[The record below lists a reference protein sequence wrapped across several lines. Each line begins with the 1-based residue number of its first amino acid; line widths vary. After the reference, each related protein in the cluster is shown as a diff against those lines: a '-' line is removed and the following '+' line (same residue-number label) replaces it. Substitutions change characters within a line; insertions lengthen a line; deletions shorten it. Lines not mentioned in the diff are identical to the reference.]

1 MSKLTAL
8 FGTWTLPQIGAA
20 ILLVVRLSIPLVG
33 VLVLDWP
40 QMMAALLYLIEVWLF
55 LTLRLTCETYTR
67 DPPPRSRLATVLQ
80 FPFRALVVGV
90 FLMFLGM
97 MTFIVVFEE
106 FLKQEMTEFLL
117 GGWRDPVF
125 LLSVAFLLSQAVWD
139 LATHIP
145 RLLNRDAAA
154 KEADEA
160 LLRARILAYVG
171 TSFVV
176 IMGSWIGYPGVV
188 TILSLSGFMLWLE
201 WPAASA
207 GAPTPRASE
216 DSKPGPSG

>member
-1 MSKLTAL
+1 MSSQLKAL
-8 FGTWTLPQIGAA
+8 FGTWTWSQLGAA
-20 ILLVVRLSIPLVG
+20 VSLIVRLSIPLVG

-40 QMMAALLYLIEVWLF
+40 QMMAALLYLVEVWLF
-55 LTLRLTCETYTR
+55 LTLRVTCETYTR
-67 DPPPRSRLATVLQ
+67 DPAPRSRLATVLQ
-80 FPFRALVVGV
+80 FPIRALVVGV

-106 FLKQEMTEFLL
+106 FFKREMTELLL

-125 LLSVAFLLSQAVWD
+125 LLSVVFLLSQAAWD

-145 RLLNRDAAA
+145 RLLKRDAAA

-160 LLRARILAYVG
+160 LLRSRIIAYVG

-176 IMGSWIGYPGVV
+176 IIGSWIGYPGLV

-201 WPAASA
+201 WPEAL
-207 GAPTPRASE
+207 GAPTPAIA
-216 DSKPGPSG
+216 DPKPDPNG